1 MGQPSDEYIAVHRI
15 ERDGRVYSPGD
26 SIVVADPAQLE
37 RLLRLGAIMKLPEY
51 ARRDEIQRQRRLE
64 RTKKSAG
71 VPRPQGSGG

>member
-1 MGQPSDEYIAVHRI
+1 MGQLTDDYIAVHRI

-26 SIVVADPAQLE
+26 AIVVNDPAQRE

-64 RTKKSAG
+64 RTKKQASK
-71 VPRPQGSGG
+71 